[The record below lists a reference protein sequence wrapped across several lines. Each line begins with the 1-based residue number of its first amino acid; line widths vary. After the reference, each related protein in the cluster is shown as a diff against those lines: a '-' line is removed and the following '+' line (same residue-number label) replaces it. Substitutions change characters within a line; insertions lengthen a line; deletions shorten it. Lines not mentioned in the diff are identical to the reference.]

1 MDKKSCGKI
10 GGYMFKLS
18 GKEINTVLSYI
29 GGTGGYLG
37 DFTYASHSQFY
48 PMFCGL
54 DIDPY
59 KYEGTTRQK
68 FMKILSEATPLSQA
82 KILQGIVDKYPLTY
96 FENHLENEM
105 ISLSEY
111 ENKKRI
117 LDSITSWIH
126 QLSGQ
131 GLVEINELVYNFEFV
146 QDTLDQC
153 QTMISQHNCSSA
165 IDRAHT
171 ALHGYLKET
180 CKKADLQINLSNPKI
195 QDYWSKLKQEHPLF
209 LIEHSQSHL
218 PINQIVN
225 AVSKMLEGLN
235 EIRNNRSF
243 SHPNEEIIKEPE
255 AKFVINLFRS
265 ILQYVDQKVA
275 T

>member
-1 MDKKSCGKI
+1 M
-10 GGYMFKLS
+10 
-18 GKEINTVLSYI
+18 INI
-29 GGTGGYLG
+29 
-37 DFTYASHSQFY
+37 
-48 PMFCGL
+48 
-54 DIDPY
+54 
-59 KYEGTTRQK
+59 
-68 FMKILSEATPLSQA
+68 
-82 KILQGIVDKYPLTY
+82 
-96 FENHLENEM
+96 
-105 ISLSEY
+105 SEY
-111 ENKKRI
+111 ENKKRV
-117 LDSITSWIH
+117 LDSIMSWIH
-126 QLSGQ
+126 QINGQ

-146 QDTLDQC
+146 QETLDQC
-153 QTMISQHNCSSA
+153 QTLISQHNCRSA

-225 AVSKMLEGLN
+225 AIAKMLENLN

-243 SHPNEEIIKEPE
+243 SHPNEEIINEPE